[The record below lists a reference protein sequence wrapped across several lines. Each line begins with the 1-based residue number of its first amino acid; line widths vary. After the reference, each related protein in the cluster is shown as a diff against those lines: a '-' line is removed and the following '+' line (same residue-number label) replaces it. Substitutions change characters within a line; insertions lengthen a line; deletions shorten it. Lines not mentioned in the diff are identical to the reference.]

1 MMRKLVLLATIG
13 LLVMGGC
20 KAKDEYQ
27 QGSRPLESP
36 ASPAVPDLA
45 KNKLEYRVFEPL
57 KEEPKAGLKRYIA
70 TRLHLVVE
78 TSEADLEKAWESV
91 NEFCRSFH
99 CDIMESTI
107 SKRTPYS
114 RPFGNLVL
122 RILPQNLKPLLEHIG
137 KVGNVV
143 TQNTESEDKTTT
155 VIDVDAKIK
164 NLIELRN
171 RLRTMLTT
179 HTGSLK
185 DVVEVERE
193 LSRAQSEL
201 DSLVASR
208 KALANETEKVAV
220 SVDFRPKPSI
230 AETGTLAPIVSAWH
244 GLGQVFASSIAA
256 IITFIVAVIPWL
268 VLIIP
273 GIWFLPKLFR
283 KLFKR
288 RVK

>member
-1 MMRKLVLLATIG
+1 MIG

-20 KAKDEYQ
+20 QAKEEYE
-27 QGSRPLESP
+27 QGSRPLESRQFSI
-36 ASPAVPDLA
+36 AA
-45 KNKLEYRVFEPL
+45 KDKREQQVL
-57 KEEPKAGLKRYIA
+57 KEEPKPVSKRYIA

-91 NEFCRSFH
+91 NEFCRSIH
-99 CDIMESTI
+99 CDVMESTI
-107 SKRTPYS
+107 NKKTPYS
-114 RPFGNLVL
+114 PPSGNLVL
-122 RILPQNLKPLLEHIG
+122 RVLPQHLKPLLEHIN

-143 TQNTESEDKTTT
+143 TQNTESEDKTST
-155 VIDVDAKIK
+155 VIDVEAKIK
-164 NLIELRN
+164 NLTDLRN

-179 HTGSLK
+179 RTGSLK

-193 LSRAQSEL
+193 LARAQSEL

-220 SVDFRPKPSI
+220 SIEFRPKPSI
-230 AETGTLAPIVSAWH
+230 AETGAFAPIVSAWNRM
-244 GLGQVFASSIAA
+244 GGVFAGSIAA
-256 IITFIVAVIPWL
+256 VITFIVAVIPWL

-283 KLFKR
+283 KLFR
-288 RVK
+288 RQAK

>member
-1 MMRKLVLLATIG
+1 MIRSLTLLGMIG

-20 KAKDEYQ
+20 QAKEEYE
-27 QGSRPLESP
+27 QGSRPLESRQFSI
-36 ASPAVPDLA
+36 AA
-45 KNKLEYRVFEPL
+45 KDKREQQVL
-57 KEEPKAGLKRYIA
+57 KEEPKPVSKRYIA

-91 NEFCRSFH
+91 NEFCRSIH
-99 CDIMESTI
+99 CDVMESTI
-107 SKRTPYS
+107 NKKTPYS
-114 RPFGNLVL
+114 PPSGNLVL
-122 RILPQNLKPLLEHIG
+122 RVLPQHLKPLLEHIN

-143 TQNTESEDKTTT
+143 TQNTESEDKTST
-155 VIDVDAKIK
+155 VIDVEAKIK
-164 NLIELRN
+164 NLTDLRN

-179 HTGSLK
+179 RTGSLK

-220 SVDFRPKPSI
+220 SIEFRPKPSI
-230 AETGTLAPIVSAWH
+230 AETGTLAPILSAWRRM
-244 GLGQVFASSIAA
+244 GGVFASSIAA
-256 IITFIVAVIPWL
+256 VITFIVAVIPWL

-283 KLFKR
+283 KLFR
-288 RVK
+288 RQAK

>member
-1 MMRKLVLLATIG
+1 MIRKLILLGMIG
-13 LLVMGGC
+13 LLLMGGC
-20 KAKDEYQ
+20 EAAEEYKQ
-27 QGSRPLESP
+27 ASKHLESP
-36 ASPAVPDLA
+36 AVLNRA
-45 KNKLEYRVFEPL
+45 KVRQQEFKKDPE
-57 KEEPKAGLKRYIA
+57 AGFKRYIA
-70 TRLHLVVE
+70 TRHHLVVE

-91 NEFCRSFH
+91 NEFCRSIH
-99 CDIMESTI
+99 CDVMESTI
-107 SKRTPYS
+107 NKKTPYS
-114 RPFGNLVL
+114 PPSGNLVL
-122 RILPQNLKPLLEHIG
+122 RVLPQNLKPLLERIN
-137 KVGNVV
+137 KVGNIV

-155 VIDVDAKIK
+155 VIDVEAKIK
-164 NLIELRN
+164 NLTDLRN

-179 HTGSLK
+179 RTGSLK

-220 SVDFRPKPSI
+220 SIEFRPKPSI

-244 GLGQVFASSIAA
+244 RMGGVFASSIAA
-256 IITFIVAVIPWL
+256 VITFIVAVIPWL

-273 GIWFLPKLFR
+273 GIWFLPKVFR

-288 RVK
+288 QAK